1 LTFSLI
7 VFILTLARAIS
18 QCQKPSYMLH

>member
-1 LTFSLI
+1 LI